1 MKKDKIK
8 SKNTDY
14 SCDDYDDFY
23 EDFDDDFFEDDIA
36 ETESDYDDISDFE
49 PPRDVPKRKE

>member
-14 SCDDYDDFY
+14 SCDDYDDF
-23 EDFDDDFFEDDIA
+23 F
-36 ETESDYDDISDFE
+36 DISDFE